1 MKFTGVLSEASGPG
15 GRWVE
20 CPFDARTEFGEARPA
35 VVGTVN
41 GAPYRTRLMRYGGKT
56 VMGLTKQIRT
66 AVGAELGSELVIEIE
81 KDAALREVDIPEE
94 LAFALASDAPAR
106 VVFDGLA
113 FTHRK
118 EYAQW
123 IAEAKRPE
131 TRQRRV
137 AKTLEMLIA
146 GVKHP

>member
-1 MKFTGVLSEASGPG
+1 MKFTGVLSEASGRG

-20 CPFDARTEFGEARPA
+20 CPFDARLEFGEARPA

-56 VMGLTKQIRT
+56 VMGLTREIRA
-66 AVGAELGSELVIEIE
+66 AVDAELGSELIIEIE
-81 KDAALREVDIPEE
+81 ADTAPREVDIPPE
-94 LAFALASDAPAR
+94 LALALASDAPAR
-106 VVFDGLA
+106 VLFEGLP

-118 EYAQW
+118 EYAEW
-123 IAEAKRPE
+123 VAEAKRPE
-131 TRQRRV
+131 TKQRRV
-137 AKTLEMLIA
+137 AKTLEMLLA

>member
-1 MKFTGVLSEASGPG
+1 MKFTGVLREASGPG

-56 VMGLTKQIRT
+56 VMGLTKEIRAAT
-66 AVGAELGSELVIEIE
+66 GAELGSELVIEIE
-81 KDAALREVDIPEE
+81 RDTASREVEIPEE
-94 LAFALASDAPAR
+94 LALALASDAPAR
-106 VVFDGLA
+106 VVFEGLP
-113 FTHRK
+113 FTHRQ

-131 TRQRRV
+131 T
-137 AKTLEMLIA
+137 
-146 GVKHP
+146 